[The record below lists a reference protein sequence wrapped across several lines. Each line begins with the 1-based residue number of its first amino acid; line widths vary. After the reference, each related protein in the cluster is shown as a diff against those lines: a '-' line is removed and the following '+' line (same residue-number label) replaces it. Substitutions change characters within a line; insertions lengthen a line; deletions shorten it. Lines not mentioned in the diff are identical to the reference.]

1 MNWSDKALATIPELT
16 PWEGCETCAFLVG
29 KEGSLDVLEVWPTP
43 SLTPSPENYSIGK
56 RAWEGAKKRARSLDM
71 VVIGTIHTHPL
82 GPEGPSPQDEAC
94 ACFLRPPDRI
104 RAVWHPKSGK
114 LTTYN
119 GQGVLDQRTLPRSLK
134 LRLFAFWAL
143 D

>member
-71 VVIGTIHTHPL
+71 VVIGTIHTHPRPQCGYARL
-82 GPEGPSPQDEAC
+82 ALPS
-94 ACFLRPPDRI
+94 CFLP
-104 RAVWHPKSGK
+104 S
-114 LTTYN
+114 Y
-119 GQGVLDQRTLPRSLK
+119 LPLHRHTS
-134 LRLFAFWAL
+134 AA
-143 D
+143 